1 MKVLSKRY
9 LLIGALLIVLMLIS
23 FLAMPMIFPTFTPTL
38 LQRIMNIHLKP
49 NKLNIFQLAFLLAC
63 FALTSIKVQAQTPA
77 QNDAATKE
85 ITTSM
90 DNSALEWNKGHL
102 DAFMTM
108 YDPSATMMMPTGTVG
123 LDAIRSLYEKKY
135 FDGAMPKQNLRYS
148 DMKVRFLGSDY
159 VLLTGAFTLYG
170 NDKPERSG
178 RYSLVM
184 VHTNN
189 GWKILHDHSS

>member
-1 MKVLSKRY
+1 
-9 LLIGALLIVLMLIS
+9 
-23 FLAMPMIFPTFTPTL
+23 MIFLTFTQKL
-38 LQRIMNIHLKP
+38 QQRIMKIHLKH
-49 NKLNIFQLAFLLAC
+49 NKLNILRIAFLLAC
-63 FALTSIKVQAQTPA
+63 FAFASINVQGQTAA

-85 ITTSM
+85 ITGAM

-135 FDGAMPKQNLRYS
+135 FNGAMPKQNLRYS
-148 DMKVRFLGSDY
+148 DMKVRFLGNDY

-170 NDKPERSG
+170 NNLPERSG
-178 RYSLVM
+178 RYSLLM
-184 VHTNN
+184 VHTGN